1 MICADPDVRAEALY
15 GGTPLMLAAGNNDVP
30 MLERLLA
37 GKAAVDARD
46 KAGDTALNWAAYYGF
61 TEAAAVLIRN
71 GTDMSLRGHGNALE
85 IALRRGHQP
94 FIIQMLEAQ
103 HRLRDLRPA
112 ERALQSAIEADDGS
126 AVLRAVRSGAD
137 PNGLDRTNRPWVSQA
152 ARLGRT
158 GALSA
163 LLRAGARAD
172 RIDQIGFT
180 ALMEAAREGKV
191 GAMRQLIEAGA
202 RVDRPS
208 NPHGLGVTALH
219 LAAIG
224 GDSAAITL
232 LLDHG
237 ANIDALDVGLNTP
250 MIWALYE
257 SKPQA
262 AALLVRRGGNPDLTN
277 DQGDNPRAF
286 AIQNEVTAVVA
297 ALTGR

>member
-1 MICADPDVRAEALY
+1 MFDKRLAPLSLFLLMVCWAGAASAGPAYDAARAALEAKNLPAMAAAVATSDPDELHNDRTPLLSLAASRGDLPAVDWLLSHGADPDVRAEALY

-163 LLRAGARAD
+163 LFVRAPAPTGLTRSGSRRSWKRLARA
-172 RIDQIGFT
+172 RSGPC
-180 ALMEAAREGKV
+180 A
-191 GAMRQLIEAGA
+191 
-202 RVDRPS
+202 S
-208 NPHGLGVTALH
+208 
-219 LAAIG
+219 
-224 GDSAAITL
+224 
-232 LLDHG
+232 
-237 ANIDALDVGLNTP
+237 
-250 MIWALYE
+250 
-257 SKPQA
+257 
-262 AALLVRRGGNPDLTN
+262 
-277 DQGDNPRAF
+277 
-286 AIQNEVTAVVA
+286 
-297 ALTGR
+297 